1 MSYAFRVFAA
11 IYNHPVV
18 DADSGQADI
27 CCFYGSTPP
36 RNGNSRA
43 FRLPARYRDI
53 PIQNGSRN
61 LTKHCYSGEDFH
73 LAFGVDAASGQPDWL
88 AEIFLWLSSSYELDI
103 VPRDS
108 VGRIPYSEMIFS
120 HAGIS
125 PRKPYAAL
133 LMAWMENLLCHGNG
147 EEALPRAPSPVSSIE
162 HIIISSHDIDFY
174 SVGQTSSFARLIKNL
189 GIAVRFYGSWS
200 YFTDNL
206 KMMLQL
212 LNGGRV
218 GDYLPSLM
226 EMEAQCGFRS
236 TFFAVSRRGHRR
248 DPNYRLEQ
256 IAPHLLNAAGKGF
269 SVGVHGSYCSIIEDG
284 TLPTETLA
292 LNSRLGGKSLANRQH
307 WLRFGRHEDLF
318 SEIERAGLAC
328 DSTLGFS
335 DMVGFRNGA
344 SFAFP
349 PYDFANERPHRFLEV
364 PLVLM
369 DGSLEAASRSSK
381 ESPQQLAD
389 EVLGESRKQG
399 WGGIAVLWHNPI
411 EPLNV
416 PAEINRVFWSC
427 AQRQQEFREKW
438 MSLDQFLSCSVA
450 RYQQAGLLDGVRVD
464 G

>member
-1 MSYAFRVFAA
+1 MQ
-11 IYNHPVV
+11 
-18 DADSGQADI
+18 D
-27 CCFYGSTPP
+27 
-36 RNGNSRA
+36 
-43 FRLPARYRDI
+43 
-53 PIQNGSRN
+53 GSRK
-61 LTKHCYSGEDFH
+61 LAKYRYAGEDFH
-73 LAFGVDAASGQPDWL
+73 LAFGVDAVSGRPDWL

-120 HAGIS
+120 RAGIS

-133 LMAWMENLLCHGNG
+133 LMAWMENALCHRNT
-147 EEALPRAPSPVSSIE
+147 EEVLPRAPSPVSGIE

-174 SVGQTSSFARLIKNL
+174 SVGRTSSLVRLIKNL
-189 GIAVRFYGSWS
+189 AIAVRLYGSWS
-200 YFTDNL
+200 YFSDNL

-212 LNGGRV
+212 FNGARV
-218 GDYLPSLM
+218 GDYLPPLM
-226 EMEAQCGFRS
+226 EMEAECGFRS
-236 TFFAVSRRGHRR
+236 TIFAVSRRGHRR

-256 IAPHLLNAAGKGF
+256 IAPHLLNATKKGF
-269 SVGVHGSYCSIIEDG
+269 SVGLHGSYASVIEDG
-284 TLPTETLA
+284 TLPSETLA
-292 LNSRLGGKSLANRQH
+292 LNSQLGGKPLANRQH
-307 WLRFGRHEDLF
+307 WLRFGRHQDLF
-318 SEIERAGLAC
+318 NGIERAGLAC

-369 DGSLEAASRSSK
+369 DGSLEAASRSLK
-381 ESPQQLAD
+381 ERPQQLAD
-389 EVLGESRKQG
+389 EVLGESRKRG

-411 EPLNV
+411 EPLSV

-427 AQRQQEFREKW
+427 AQKQQEFREKW
-438 MSLDQFLSCSVA
+438 MSLDQFLSCCAA
-450 RYQQAGLLDGVRVD
+450 RFQQAGLFDGVRVD